1 MRALLLALLVV
12 AALLAAA
19 PGALADH
26 DHDLITPGTT
36 VEDVGDG
43 QTEKCAADPG
53 GHRFHENVHLGTPG
67 AFAFAQGG
75 RVAIV
80 KTEGATC

>member
-19 PGALADH
+19 PSALADH

-36 VEDVGDG
+36 VEDIGNG
-43 QTEKCAADPG
+43 QTEKCASDPG
-53 GHRFHENVHLGTPG
+53 GHQFHIHVHTGTPG
-67 AFAFAQGG
+67 TFAFGQGG
-75 RVAIV
+75 QVTIV
-80 KTEGATC
+80 KTDNATC